1 MREQERG
8 EVERQETPSEE
19 KSNRQELTVE
29 KKGDEAAKDR
39 LNTSL
44 SSPLTEQK
52 KSWPKTAQIFFW
64 KYFSLLMLVGFSN
77 FPSFFFF
84 NLFHVVCMICI
95 VQVQISRNLSFNRL
109 CN

>member
-44 SSPLTEQK
+44 SSSPLTEQK
-52 KSWPKTAQIFFW
+52 KVMAENST
-64 KYFSLLMLVGFSN
+64 
-77 FPSFFFF
+77 
-84 NLFHVVCMICI
+84 NLFLEIL
-95 VQVQISRNLSFNRL
+95 QSFDAGRFF
-109 CN
+109 